1 MEITFSGT
9 PEAAMFK
16 VGFYKVPPEI
26 PKVDYLIM
34 REIRILSLHN
44 DQEASYLRLH
54 PLRRTVYGSK
64 KSNPLVTTQF
74 AAHFLLTSANGV
86 YYGRKVYLIH
96 FLMAGTY
103 KYGLFSV

>member
-34 REIRILSLHN
+34 CEIRIISLHN

-74 AAHFLLTSANGV
+74 AAHFLRISPASGV
-86 YYGRKVYLIH
+86 YYGRTVHLFH
-96 FLMAGTY
+96 FLIAGT
-103 KYGLFSV
+103 